1 MKFKI
6 FQPQA
11 IHERGSRPNQEDS
24 IFPALNTATVNDR
37 LFILCDG
44 MGGHE
49 SGEVA
54 SGTVCE
60 TMSSFINNNLGPDQV
75 LDDALVEQAVDAAY
89 AAVNAKDTAG
99 MKKMGTTLTFLCL
112 HKGGCTVAHIGD
124 SRIYH
129 LRPSTNEILYR
140 SRDHSLVY
148 DLFEVG
154 EMTFDEMKTAKNK
167 NVITRVIMANQE
179 RQSKADIVHITNI
192 KPGDYFYLCSDG
204 MLEQMED
211 QELLDIFASDRTDEQ
226 KRKMLVGQTID
237 NSDNHSAYIIRI
249 ESVEQEVGDEAL
261 YEDEAAASA
270 ANKVLMAELDP
281 SSITVAPPPPP
292 IAAPTPAPE
301 YSPEV
306 SMAEPEDD
314 VQIVN
319 QPVQPHVS
327 YQQAPSPTYGPSKKG
342 NNGMLKWGI
351 IAALL
356 MAILA
361 AAVVLF
367 FVLNKNDK
375 PEQQNVPFPQQRT
388 EQPDKPTIRPTDSE
402 DWDNDDGNE
411 HPQYQYQHQNQH
423 NNRIVNQNQGR
434 RRIISTDDANDIKD
448 RKRTNGHTT
457 TGTKIDNTIGGG
469 GNSSNGNGSN
479 GNSSNGNSSNGN
491 GSNGNGSN
499 GNGSNGNG
507 SNASGSQ
514 GQHTGAGAAYVGGDP
529 FK

>member
-249 ESVEQEVGDEAL
+249 ESVEQEVGDETL
-261 YEDEAAASA
+261 YEDEAAARA

-356 MAILA
+356 MAILTA
-361 AAVVLF
+361 AIVLF
-367 FVLNKNDK
+367 FVLKKNDK
-375 PEQQNVPFPQQRT
+375 PEQQNVAFPTSTETPVKPDRHQDQYDNSEEAVEDHSHYYDQRNN
-388 EQPDKPTIRPTDSE
+388 S
-402 DWDNDDGNE
+402 GN
-411 HPQYQYQHQNQH
+411 HVNTGRV
-423 NNRIVNQNQGR
+423 NNTGTRVNQNQNQGSR
-434 RRIISTDDANDIKD
+434 RTITTDDANGIVGG
-448 RKRTNGHTT
+448 KRGVKPTQTDPER
-457 TGTKIDNTIGGG
+457 KIDGTI
-469 GNSSNGNGSN
+469 NS
-479 GNSSNGNSSNGN
+479 
-491 GSNGNGSN
+491 
-499 GNGSNGNG
+499 
-507 SNASGSQ
+507 
-514 GQHTGAGAAYVGGDP
+514 GGDP
-529 FK
+529 NATQGGNVDPSKRRLNPNFTENSSSDDKHTDD

>member
-75 LDDALVEQAVDAAY
+75 LDDTLVEQAVDAAY

-261 YEDEAAASA
+261 YEDEAAARA

-375 PEQQNVPFPQQRT
+375 PEQQNVPYPTST
-388 EQPDKPTIRPTDSE
+388 ETPIKPDR
-402 DWDNDDGNE
+402 
-411 HPQYQYQHQNQH
+411 QQNQREGLDEAVENH
-423 NNRIVNQNQGR
+423 SHYYDQRQNSGNQVHTGSRVTPNGR
-434 RRIISTDDANDIKD
+434 RNNGVISTGTANEIIKPE
-448 RKRTNGHTT
+448 KRNPTTTT
-457 TGTKIDNTIGGG
+457 TGGKIDQTMT
-469 GNSSNGNGSN
+469 GNGTTAN
-479 GNSSNGNSSNGN
+479 GRPTSGESASSEGESSG
-491 GSNGNGSN
+491 
-499 GNGSNGNG
+499 
-507 SNASGSQ
+507 
-514 GQHTGAGAAYVGGDP
+514 GQRTRLNP
-529 FK
+529 EFKED

>member
-249 ESVEQEVGDEAL
+249 ESVEQEVGDETL
-261 YEDEAAASA
+261 YEDEAAARA

-292 IAAPTPAPE
+292 IAAPTPAPD
-301 YSPEV
+301 YNAEV

-375 PEQQNVPFPQQRT
+375 PEQQNVPYPTSTETPIKPDRNLDQHDNSEEAVEGHPYYHNQRHN
-388 EQPDKPTIRPTDSE
+388 S
-402 DWDNDDGNE
+402 DN
-411 HPQYQYQHQNQH
+411 Q
-423 NNRIVNQNQGR
+423 VNTGSRVTPNGR
-434 RRIISTDDANDIKD
+434 RNNGVISTGTANEIIKPE
-448 RKRTNGHTT
+448 KRNPTTTT
-457 TGTKIDNTIGGG
+457 TGGKIDQTMT
-469 GNSSNGNGSN
+469 GNGTTAN
-479 GNSSNGNSSNGN
+479 GRPTSGESASSEGESSG
-491 GSNGNGSN
+491 
-499 GNGSNGNG
+499 
-507 SNASGSQ
+507 
-514 GQHTGAGAAYVGGDP
+514 GQRTRLNP
-529 FK
+529 EFKED